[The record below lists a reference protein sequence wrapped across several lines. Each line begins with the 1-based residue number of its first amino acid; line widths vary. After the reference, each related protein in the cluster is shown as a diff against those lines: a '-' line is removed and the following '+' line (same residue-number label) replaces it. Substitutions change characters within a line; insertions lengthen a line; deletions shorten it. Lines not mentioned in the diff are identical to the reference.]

1 MPTFFFFLSTL
12 LPSHSNYFVSIRFFL
27 ELNVPK
33 FTNFPNFS
41 QESQNRSDT
50 SRTIDRKDRK
60 SGKKRAIRERRPS
73 PRPKQKKRASVRFL
87 VSSLLEDAT
96 VCPTVCTTCS
106 TRCDWATR
114 ANLPSFAYAV
124 IVEDGSARTTSSRRF
139 LRPVCLG

>member
-1 MPTFFFFLSTL
+1 MPTFFFFLSTSFSFQL
-12 LPSHSNYFVSIRFFL
+12 FCFYSILFGTQCPEIYEFSKFFSRIAESFGYITYDRSKGSKNL
-27 ELNVPK
+27 E
-33 FTNFPNFS
+33 
-41 QESQNRSDT
+41 RSEQL
-50 SRTIDRKDRK
+50 
-60 SGKKRAIRERRPS
+60 ERGAS
-73 PRPKQKKRASVRFL
+73 PRSKQKKRASVRFL